1 MLVEMELRE
10 ILTTGPITAIVLGE
24 KNGQRRQFPI
34 YIGLAEA
41 NALQMAVRKDTLPPP
56 GRPLT
61 HDLILGVLE
70 GLGAALRRVI
80 VDDLVEDEHGGG
92 TFYGK
97 LDVER
102 SDHST
107 VWIDSRPSDAIVL
120 ATKASVD
127 ILVDEEVL
135 RKAGAEPPPS
145 ESDLE

>member
-10 ILTTGPITAIVLGE
+10 ILTTGPITAIVLSE
-24 KNGQRRQFPI
+24 KDGRERQFPI
-34 YIGLAEA
+34 YIGPAEA
-41 NALQMAVRKDTLPPP
+41 SALQLAVRKDILPPFA
-56 GRPLT
+56 RPLT

-70 GLGAALRRVI
+70 GLGATLRRVI
-80 VDDLVEDEHGGG
+80 VDKLVEEEGGGG

-120 ATKASVD
+120 ATKMSVS
-127 ILVDEEVL
+127 IWVDEEVL
-135 RKAGAEPPPS
+135 RQVGAEPPPP
-145 ESDLE
+145 EPDLE